1 MKLNEL
7 KESLETLNIAV
18 AHNFFQEEQTLPY
31 IVILSNGEESGGSDY
46 GNELI
51 RRTFIIELYS
61 VQKDEVWEDKLEKLL
76 TEMAVKWIKYETY
89 IDDED
94 MCQCAYHIEFY
105 EKRS

>member
-94 MCQCAYHIEFY
+94 IYQCAYHIEFY

>member
-7 KESLETLNIAV
+7 KNDLETLNIPV
-18 AHNFFQEEQTLPY
+18 AYNFFKEEQTLPY
-31 IVILSNGEESGGSDY
+31 IVILSDGEESGGSDY

-51 RRTFIIELYS
+51 RRVFIIELYS
-61 VQKDEVWEDKLEKLL
+61 VQKDESLEDKLEKLL

-94 MCQCAYHIEFY
+94 MYQCAYHIEFY